1 MKWAWKIGKWAG
13 IDVYIHVTFVVL
25 LAALALIN
33 WMASGDFVAAVYS
46 TLFPA
51 LIFFCVLLHEFG
63 HAVAAQRYGIPTR
76 DITLYPIGGVARLER
91 MPDKPFEE
99 LVVATAGP
107 LVNVLI
113 AAALYFY
120 LSATNALQP
129 LEALSLGGGGMLQRL
144 MIANVMLVVFNLL
157 PAFPMDGGRVLRALL
172 ATVLDYVRATQ
183 IAASIGQAMAMLFA
197 FIGIAGG
204 NPLLLFIA
212 FFVWIGASQEASMV
226 QIRTALAGIPVW
238 RAMITDFRTL
248 DPADPLGHAASIILT
263 GMQQDF
269 PVVRDGQVV
278 GVLTRTALIEG
289 LTRHGP
295 DTPVAEVMQKDFI
308 TMEPTEMLDTA
319 FARLQSCEC
328 RTVPV
333 VQGGRLVGLITP
345 DNVGEFLMIQSA
357 LGRKPAPLSQFWAE
371 GK

>member
-63 HAVAAQRYGIPTR
+63 HAVAAQHYGIPTR

-113 AAALYFY
+113 AAVLYFY

-238 RAMITDFRTL
+238 RAMIT
-248 DPADPLGHAASIILT
+248 A
-263 GMQQDF
+263 Q
-269 PVVRDGQVV
+269 
-278 GVLTRTALIEG
+278 
-289 LTRHGP
+289 
-295 DTPVAEVMQKDFI
+295 
-308 TMEPTEMLDTA
+308 
-319 FARLQSCEC
+319 
-328 RTVPV
+328 
-333 VQGGRLVGLITP
+333 
-345 DNVGEFLMIQSA
+345 
-357 LGRKPAPLSQFWAE
+357 
-371 GK
+371 